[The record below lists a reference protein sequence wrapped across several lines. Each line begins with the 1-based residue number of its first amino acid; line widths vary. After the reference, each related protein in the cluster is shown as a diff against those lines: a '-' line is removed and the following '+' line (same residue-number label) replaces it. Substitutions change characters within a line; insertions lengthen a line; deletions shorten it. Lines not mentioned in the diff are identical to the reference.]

1 MSKDQLDLVDETK
14 AQVDFLAYTSFFLLL
29 YGPLHIFVFAVVGK
43 YLVASLGVL
52 GFVGAY
58 TLYRASLKGL
68 RGYLDMFK
76 SVFDVLRE
84 SLRKKVEMSV
94 TGLEPVQHYWDDVWR
109 VLQYGRSPK
118 TNRIMVMIAL
128 SQKDP
133 VNMADELTKAGLIL
147 NASRVQGD
155 YEIMGSLA
163 ASNLVD
169 ALAKVEVIRKR
180 PDVRSVAYVIAGEL
194 ESKTTVK

>member
-94 TGLEPVQHYWDDVWR
+94 TGLEPEQHYWDDVWR

-118 TNRIMVMIAL
+118 TNRIMVMI
-128 SQKDP
+128 
-133 VNMADELTKAGLIL
+133 
-147 NASRVQGD
+147 
-155 YEIMGSLA
+155 
-163 ASNLVD
+163 

>member
-1 MSKDQLDLVDETK
+1 
-14 AQVDFLAYTSFFLLL
+14 
-29 YGPLHIFVFAVVGK
+29 
-43 YLVASLGVL
+43 
-52 GFVGAY
+52 
-58 TLYRASLKGL
+58 
-68 RGYLDMFK
+68 
-76 SVFDVLRE
+76 
-84 SLRKKVEMSV
+84 
-94 TGLEPVQHYWDDVWR
+94 
-109 VLQYGRSPK
+109 
-118 TNRIMVMIAL
+118 MIAL